1 MVLQAEYLL
10 ATATFK
16 RSESV
21 DAIPAAGTL
30 FARLRDA
37 ARPSWEAYVA
47 HPFVRGLTDG
57 SLPEAAF
64 RRYLTQDYLFLI
76 HFARAFAL
84 AAFKHATVADIRGAA
99 ATLNA
104 LIDHEMTLHL
114 QYCAQWGIGE
124 EAMSAQP
131 EAEETMAYTRYVL
144 ERGLA
149 GDVLDLEVA
158 LAPCVIG
165 YAEIGARITRDPAR
179 KADGNP
185 YEPWRAMYA
194 GDEFQAV
201 AADAIVRLDR
211 IGAARGAEARFSEL
225 ARTFDAACR
234 LEARFWRMGLDA
246 A

>member
-1 MVLQAEYLL
+1 MDTIA
-10 ATATFK
+10 A
-16 RSESV
+16 SGSH
-21 DAIPAAGTL
+21 DALRAPDTL

-37 ARPSWEAYVA
+37 ARPSWEAYVGHA
-47 HPFVRGLTDG
+47 FVRGLTDG

-76 HFARAFAL
+76 HFARAYAL

-104 LIDHEMTLHL
+104 LIDHEMRLHV
-114 QYCAQWGIGE
+114 QYCAGWGID
-124 EAMSAQP
+124 EAAMEAEA

-165 YAEIGARITRDPAR
+165 YAEIGARMAADPALR
-179 KADGNP
+179 REGNP
-185 YEPWRAMYA
+185 YRAWQEMYGGA
-194 GDEFQAV
+194 EFQAV
-201 AADAIVRLDR
+201 AAEAIARLDR
-211 IGAARGAEARFSEL
+211 IGAARGAEARWSEL
-225 ARTFDAACR
+225 VRTFEAACR
-234 LEARFWRMGLDA
+234 LEARFWQMGLDA
-246 A
+246 AR

>member
-1 MVLQAEYLL
+1 MAPD
-10 ATATFK
+10 ARAG
-16 RSESV
+16 
-21 DAIPAAGTL
+21 DAIAAEGTL
-30 FARLRDA
+30 FARLREA

-84 AAFKHATVADIRGAA
+84 AVFKHGTLADMRDAA
-99 ATLNA
+99 ATLDA
-104 LIDHEMTLHL
+104 LINHEMRLHVA
-114 QYCAQWGIGE
+114 YCAGWGIDAATM
-124 EAMSAQP
+124 EAAP

-165 YAEIGARITRDPAR
+165 YAEIGARMTADPALVV
-179 KADGNP
+179 AGNR
-185 YEPWRAMYA
+185 YDAWRAMYA

-201 AADAIVRLDR
+201 AGAAIARLDR
-211 IGAARGAEARFSEL
+211 IGAARGAEARFASL
-225 ARTFDAACR
+225 ARTFEEACR
-234 LEARFWRMGLDA
+234 LEARFWQMGLDA
-246 A
+246 AR

>member
-1 MVLQAEYLL
+1 MEGA
-10 ATATFK
+10 AGSG
-16 RSESV
+16 R
-21 DAIPAAGTL
+21 DAIAASGTL

-37 ARPSWEAYVA
+37 ARPAWEAYVA

-57 SLPEAAF
+57 TLPEPAF

-76 HFARAFAL
+76 HFARAYAL

-104 LIDHEMTLHL
+104 LIDHEMRLHVE
-114 QYCAQWGIGE
+114 YCAGWGID
-124 EAMSAQP
+124 EASMAAEP

-165 YAEIGARITRDPAR
+165 YAEIGARMKRDPAR
-179 KADGNP
+179 RDDGNP
-185 YEPWRAMYA
+185 YRAWYAMYS
-194 GDEFQAV
+194 GEEFQGI
-201 AADAIVRLDR
+201 AAETIARLDR
-211 IGAARGAEARFSEL
+211 IGAARGAEARWAEL
-225 ARTFDAACR
+225 VRTFDAACR
-234 LEARFWRMGLDA
+234 LEARFWQMGLA
-246 A
+246 AAG

>member
-1 MVLQAEYLL
+1 MRVA
-10 ATATFK
+10 
-16 RSESV
+16 
-21 DAIPAAGTL
+21 DAIAAPGTL

-37 ARPSWEAYVA
+37 TRPSWEAYVA

-84 AAFKHATVADIRGAA
+84 AVVKHTTLEDMRSAA
-99 ATLNA
+99 ATLDA
-104 LIDHEMTLHL
+104 LINHEMRLHVEF
-114 QYCAQWGIGE
+114 CAGWGIA
-124 EAMSAQP
+124 EAEMEREA

-165 YAEIGARITRDPAR
+165 YAEIGARMTADPALVR
-179 KADGNP
+179 EGNR
-185 YEPWRAMYA
+185 YDAWRAMYA
-194 GDEFQAV
+194 GAEFQAV
-201 AADAIVRLDR
+201 AADAIARLDR
-211 IGAARGAEARFSEL
+211 LGAARGAEARFGGL
-225 ARTFDAACR
+225 ARTFEEACR
-234 LEARFWRMGLDA
+234 LEARFWQMGLDA
-246 A
+246 AR

>member
-1 MVLQAEYLL
+1 M
-10 ATATFK
+10 
-16 RSESV
+16 
-21 DAIPAAGTL
+21 DAIGAPGTL

-57 SLPEAAF
+57 SLPEPAF

-76 HFARAFAL
+76 HFARAYAL

-104 LIDHEMTLHL
+104 LIDHEMRLHV
-114 QYCAQWGIGE
+114 QYCAGWGID
-124 EAMSAQP
+124 EAAMEAEA

-165 YAEIGARITRDPAR
+165 YAEIGARMAADPALKR
-179 KADGNP
+179 EGNP
-185 YEPWRAMYA
+185 YRAWQEMYGGTA
-194 GDEFQAV
+194 FQGI
-201 AADAIVRLDR
+201 AAEAIARLDR
-211 IGAARGAEARFSEL
+211 LGAVRGAEARWGEL
-225 ARTFDAACR
+225 VRTFEAACR
-234 LEARFWRMGLDA
+234 LEARFWQMGLDA
-246 A
+246 AR

>member
-1 MVLQAEYLL
+1 M
-10 ATATFK
+10 
-16 RSESV
+16 
-21 DAIPAAGTL
+21 DAIAAPGTL

-57 SLPEAAF
+57 SLPEPAF

-76 HFARAFAL
+76 HFARAYAL

-104 LIDHEMTLHL
+104 LIDHEMRLHV
-114 QYCAQWGIGE
+114 QYCAGWGID
-124 EAMSAQP
+124 EAAMEAEA

-165 YAEIGARITRDPAR
+165 YAEIGARMAADPTLKR
-179 KADGNP
+179 EGNP
-185 YEPWRAMYA
+185 YRAWQEMY
-194 GDEFQAV
+194 GGPEFQGI
-201 AADAIVRLDR
+201 AAEAIARLDR
-211 IGAARGAEARFSEL
+211 LGAARGAEARWGEL
-225 ARTFDAACR
+225 VRTFEAACR
-234 LEARFWRMGLDA
+234 LEARFWQMGLDA
-246 A
+246 AR